1 MSTLLKITLEFDDRI
16 QILEGVEAERW
27 DKHVTSLSIMAH
39 NRAGN
44 QNPFD
49 ADPVQWTI
57 LRKYPN
63 LPIVDRVIREM
74 DEMDK
79 VIVNDGVPYTVPT
92 GSNNIKI
99 NTPEQY

>member
-27 DKHVTSLSIMAH
+27 DKHVAFLSIMAH

-49 ADPVQWTI
+49 TDPVQ
-57 LRKYPN
+57 
-63 LPIVDRVIREM
+63 
-74 DEMDK
+74 
-79 VIVNDGVPYTVPT
+79 
-92 GSNNIKI
+92 
-99 NTPEQY
+99 